1 VSDDESLEPAPARTW
16 IGSWILLAAIGVVIF
31 LIGVTLG
38 AVSRHTTTV
47 RVTATA
53 TVTVGELPEATAPT
67 GPIEATVGGGQT
79 QFGDGLYR
87 VGTDIAAGN
96 YRTDGGKDCY
106 WERLSNLSGGF
117 TGIIANGEPTE
128 PTTVRVLA
136 SDKGF
141 SVHGG
146 CTWTQVP

>member
-1 VSDDESLEPAPARTW
+1 VTDDGSLELEPEPARTW

-38 AVSRHTTTV
+38 AVSRHTNTV
-47 RVTATA
+47 RVTSTA
-53 TVTVGELPEATAPT
+53 TVTVGELPAATAPIGT
-67 GPIEATVGGGQT
+67 TVAGGQS

-96 YRTDGGKDCY
+96 YRTSGGKDCY

>member
-1 VSDDESLEPAPARTW
+1 VSDDQSLEPAPARTW

-47 RVTATA
+47 RVTSTA
-53 TVTVGELPEATAPT
+53 TVTVGELPPAVAPT
-67 GPIEATVGGGQT
+67 AGGAQS

-87 VGTDIAAGN
+87 VGIDIAAGN
-96 YRTDGGKDCY
+96 YRTSGGKDCY
-106 WERLSNLSGGF
+106 WERLNNLSGGF

-128 PTTVRVLA
+128 PTTVRVLT
-136 SDKGF
+136 SDKAF